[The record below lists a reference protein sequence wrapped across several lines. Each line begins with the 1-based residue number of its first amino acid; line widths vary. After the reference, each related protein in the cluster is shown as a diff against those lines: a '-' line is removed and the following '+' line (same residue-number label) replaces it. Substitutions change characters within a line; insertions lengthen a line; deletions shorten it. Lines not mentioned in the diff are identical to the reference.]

1 MTPPFTNAP
10 TRLVPSRDGTR
21 IAVFTAGHGSGPAVL
36 LVNGTGSDHT
46 TWRAVAPLLAGE
58 GPVHAMDRRGR
69 GASGDTAPYAAEREA
84 EDIAAVAE
92 ALAADHGEPITV
104 VGHSLGGRLAL
115 AAAMRTDA
123 IARVIA
129 YEGAPGSRSGAEARA
144 HEALLARLE
153 ALLDR
158 GENEAVLE
166 TFLREAGG
174 LAEDELAAF
183 RASGLW
189 PRRAAI
195 APQIVREMDAVL
207 HDAAIG
213 LDALAGVTRPVLQVT
228 GSRSPAAFR
237 HGAAELDARLAH
249 GRLEVIDG
257 ARHNAHHTHPEAFA
271 RVVRRFAEGR

>member
-1 MTPPFTNAP
+1 
-10 TRLVPSRDGTR
+10 
-21 IAVFTAGHGSGPAVL
+21 VFTAGDGVGAGARGVPAAGPGGAPVL
-36 LVNGTGSDHT
+36 LVHGTGSDHT
-46 TWRAVAPLLAGE
+46 TWRAVAPLLSGE
-58 GPVHAMDRRGR
+58 RPVHALDRRGR

-84 EDIAAVAE
+84 EDIAVVAE
-92 ALAADHGEPITV
+92 ALAAGHGAPISV

-115 AAAMRTDA
+115 AAALRTDT
-123 IARVIA
+123 IARVLA

-158 GENEAVLE
+158 GENDAVLE

-174 LAEDELAAF
+174 LPVDELAAF
-183 RASGLW
+183 RASDLW
-189 PRRAAI
+189 PHRAAT
-195 APQIVREMDAVL
+195 APLIVREMDAVL

-237 HGAAELDARLAH
+237 DGAAKLDARLAH

-257 ARHNAHHTHPEAFA
+257 ARHNAHHTHPGAFA
-271 RVVRRFAEGR
+271 RVARRFAEGR